1 MQLEFNAMNWNTND
15 NKHYRGP
22 IDRIFVSMSESYEVS
37 YFIDQYL
44 KTRGYDMT
52 DENRSRVGKK
62 LQLYQGAAP
71 WKRDDLNAFLDRGW
85 RT

>member
-1 MQLEFNAMNWNTND
+1 MNWNGKD

-22 IDRIFVSMSESYEVS
+22 IDRIYVSMTETYEVS

-52 DENRSRVGKK
+52 DENRTLVGKK
-62 LQLYQGAAP
+62 LQLYAGGAP
-71 WKRDDLNAFLDRGW
+71 WKRDELNAFLDRGW
-85 RT
+85 KT